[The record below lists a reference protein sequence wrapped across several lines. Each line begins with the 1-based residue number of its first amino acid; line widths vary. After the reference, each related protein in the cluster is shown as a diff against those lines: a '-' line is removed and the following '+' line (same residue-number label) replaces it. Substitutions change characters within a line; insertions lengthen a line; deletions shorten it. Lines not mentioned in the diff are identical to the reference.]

1 MCKYWHDL
9 MSLQLTIE
17 PNLHDCSP
25 NPSWTSHTLSQDP
38 NSRPCNLVTHQLI
51 NFLTSYNSN
60 TCTITYS
67 PNLQDYTPNPSWMYL
82 IPCLDPSCPA
92 CHNNVQFPI
101 MLLCMCK
108 YWHDLICLQL
118 TIEPNLHDCSPNPS
132 WSMHFP
138 PSSRECP
145 HKGSKVISSFKPS
158 TKVQISPINFLLE
171 GFKME
176 VIGTKPS
183 DLLLYQTC

>member
-1 MCKYWHDL
+1 MHQALFVCISYLVLPQVGACHSNVQFPIMLLCMCKYWHDL
-9 MSLQLTIE
+9 MCLQLTIE
-17 PNLHDCSP
+17 PNLHDFSP

-67 PNLQDYTPNPSWMYL
+67 PNLHDYTPNPSWMYL

-108 YWHDLICLQL
+108 YWHDLMCLQL
-118 TIEPNLHDCSPNPS
+118 IIEPNLHDCSPNPS
-132 WSMHFP
+132 WTSHTL
-138 PSSRECP
+138 S
-145 HKGSKVISSFKPS
+145 
-158 TKVQISPINFLLE
+158 
-171 GFKME
+171 
-176 VIGTKPS
+176 
-183 DLLLYQTC
+183 